1 MVLEISTLIAM
12 AVYALLAY
20 AVERVVWLIFYRPRE
35 AVVSTTRT
43 SSSEDRHIN
52 P

>member
-12 AVYALLAY
+12 AVYALLAW
-20 AVERVVWLIFYRPRE
+20 ALERIVWLIFYRPQE
-35 AVVSTTRT
+35 AVVSTTQS
-43 SSSEDRHIN
+43 SSSEDHNIN